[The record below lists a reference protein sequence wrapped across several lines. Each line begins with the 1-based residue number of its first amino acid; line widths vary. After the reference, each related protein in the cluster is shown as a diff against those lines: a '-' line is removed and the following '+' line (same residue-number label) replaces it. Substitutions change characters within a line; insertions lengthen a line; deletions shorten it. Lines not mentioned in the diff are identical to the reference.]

1 LRRALIATLS
11 LALASLVMPA
21 TPALAASGAKV
32 VVVVGPAGG
41 STAHYKADADAIVTE
56 ARRYTSNVV
65 EVYTPNA
72 TWAKVKAAAQGANI
86 LVYLG
91 HGNGWPSIYGP
102 FQAVTKDGLGL
113 DPGTGADSTRTVYY
127 GEDYVSRDIR
137 LAPNAVVLLYHL
149 CYASGNTE
157 PGLAT
162 GTFSE
167 ARQRVDNYGAGFIGA
182 GARAVFAEGHPAH
195 PATYDVRQ
203 LFTTNQTMDAIFR
216 TGPTAHGNVLG
227 PYVSQRT
234 PGLGFLMDPDSS
246 APSGFYRSLIGD
258 LALTAAGV
266 VASKLVRTDTSPVE
280 LVVPGAAEVVAVG
293 GAGLFATAEAAADPA
308 AKPPGALAAGTRL
321 RVTDEAAPA
330 PDGTRILAVRV
341 LGDAAKGFARAPAL
355 APRDSAPVDAWT
367 LDQSGSWLSPNGD
380 NVSDGFV
387 IAARFSESAV
397 AAVTI
402 KNAGG
407 KTVKTL
413 SSTGEITRLAWN
425 LKAADGSPVADG
437 AYTWSLRV
445 ADAWANAPL
454 TQTGTFT
461 VDGTAPVSRALPE
474 ATAGDNGWL
483 VSPVSV
489 TLSARDALSG
499 VRSITWRL
507 DGGTATTYADPARVA
522 ADGTRTFE
530 YRATDRAGIRE
541 AWKSIVF
548 KIDTKA
554 PVITVASAG
563 TDGDA
568 DGTWR
573 GPVSITSSIKDAASG
588 VAAKRF
594 SIDDGEPAAL
604 GSDPIRVEGDGPHS
618 VTVTAA
624 DKAGNKASTT
634 LDVIIDTT
642 APVVEVPTASET
654 VPTVTPNGD
663 RSGDEVALPFSV
675 SEAGTITAVI
685 TSGDAKVVR
694 TIAAPTAG
702 GASKLD
708 WDGRT
713 DAGAPAPDG
722 RYTVTLTPRDLAG
735 NTGKPTTTEIDVYA
749 ALKDLTRSPRLFFP
763 QDADTLAPKS
773 TAGFTLLAPASV
785 TIRVIDKDGVVVRT
799 GIADKALPAGPA
811 TWTWNGK
818 TDAGAFAPRGAY
830 RIVVAATNGTQRA
843 VQRASVHADAFL
855 ISTSVAVAVR
865 GTSVTVTAVTAERL
879 ATTPRVVVR
888 QPGLQPWSVKMTK
901 RSSTTWTAVVTPKKG
916 GSTGTLTLGVKAT
929 DTKGGSNAST
939 IRLVLE

>member
-1 LRRALIATLS
+1 MRRALIATLS
-11 LALASLVMPA
+11 LALVWLAMPA
-21 TPALAASGAKV
+21 APALAASGAKV
-32 VVVVGPAGG
+32 VVVVGPAG
-41 STAHYKADADAIVTE
+41 SLTAHYKADANAIVTE
-56 ARRYTSNVV
+56 ARRYTSDVV
-65 EVYTPNA
+65 KLYTPNA
-72 TWAKVKAAAQGANI
+72 TWAKVKVAAQGANI

-102 FQAVTKDGLGL
+102 FQAVTKNGLGL
-113 DPGTGADSTRTVYY
+113 DPGNGADSTRTVYY

-167 ARQRVDNYGAGFIGA
+167 ARQRVDNYGAGFIGS

-195 PATYDVRQ
+195 PATYYLRQ
-203 LFTTNQTMDAIFR
+203 LFTTNRTVDSIFR
-216 TGPTAHGNVLG
+216 RGPTAHGNVLG
-227 PYVSQRT
+227 PYVSQRR
-234 PGLGFLMDPDSS
+234 PGLEFLMDPDSA

-258 LALTAAGV
+258 RGLTASEV
-266 VASKLVRTDTSPVE
+266 VASRLVRTDTHPEE
-280 LVVPGAAEVVAVG
+280 LVVPGAAEVAAVG

-308 AKPPGALAAGTRL
+308 AKPPVTLPAGTHL
-321 RVTDEAAPA
+321 RVTGEAAA
-330 PDGTRILAVRV
+330 ATDGTRILAVRV
-341 LGDAAKGFARAPAL
+341 LGDAATGFVRGPAL

-380 NVSDGFV
+380 NVSDVFV
-387 IAARFSESAV
+387 VAARFSESAV

-413 SSTGEITRLAWN
+413 SATGEIVRLAWN

-437 AYTWSLRV
+437 AYTWSLRA
-445 ADAWANAPL
+445 ADAWANATL
-454 TQTGTFT
+454 TRTGAFM
-461 VDGTAPVSRALPE
+461 VDGTAPVSKAVPE
-474 ATAGDNGWL
+474 ATAGGNGWL

-507 DGGTATTYADPARVA
+507 EGGTATTYADPARIA
-522 ADGTRTFE
+522 ANGTQTFE
-530 YRATDRAGIRE
+530 YRATDKAGIRE
-541 AWKSIVF
+541 AWKSSVF

-554 PVITVASAG
+554 PVITLAPAG
-563 TDGDA
+563 TAGDA
-568 DGTWR
+568 EGTWR
-573 GPVSITSSIKDAASG
+573 GPVSITASIKDSTSG
-588 VAAKRF
+588 VAAKRV
-594 SIDDGEPAAL
+594 SIDGGEPAAL
-604 GSDPIRVEGDGPHS
+604 GTDPIKVKGDGPHA

-642 APVVEVPTASET
+642 APVVEIPAAGET

-663 RSGDEVALPFSV
+663 RSGEEVALPFSV
-675 SEAGTITAVI
+675 SEAGAITAVV
-685 TSGDAKVVR
+685 TSADAKVVR

-702 GASKLD
+702 GESKLA

-713 DAGAPAPDG
+713 DAGTPAPDG

-749 ALKDLTRSPRLFFP
+749 ALKALTRSPKVFFP
-763 QDADTLAPKS
+763 QDADTLARRA
-773 TAGFTLLAPASV
+773 TASFTLLAPASV
-785 TIRVIDKDGVVVRT
+785 TIRVIARDGTVVRT
-799 GIADKALPAGPA
+799 GITDKALPVGPA

-843 VQRASVHADAFL
+843 VQGASVHAEAFL
-855 ISTSVAVAVR
+855 LSMSAAAAVR
-865 GTSVTVTAVTAERL
+865 GTAFKVTAVTAERL
-879 ATTPRVVVR
+879 STTPRVVVR
-888 QPGLQPWSVKMTK
+888 QPGREPWSVKMTK
-901 RSSTTWTAVVTPKKG
+901 LSSTTWTAVVTPKKG
-916 GSTGTLTLGVKAT
+916 GSTGTLTLVVKAT
-929 DTKGGSNAST
+929 DTQGGSNAST